1 MGLEAIA
8 AKPLF
13 AADVGVRRALL
24 RNPQLPA
31 GLYRRL
37 WTTRRVQ
44 HLVCINREV
53 PEQTRRTARDVLRAR
68 FVSGPSEE
76 KVELIVKTEGRCLTS
91 LVGVGLDSKSTSL
104 LCGRTYASLLF
115 VQNLARWSATPAPLI
130 AHLLRQDVVK
140 RNPMLRTLLERRPGV

>member
-1 MGLEAIA
+1 MHE
-8 AKPLF
+8 
-13 AADVGVRRALL
+13 
-24 RNPQLPA
+24 
-31 GLYRRL
+31 
-37 WTTRRVQ
+37 Q

-76 KVELIVKTEGRCLTS
+76 KVE
-91 LVGVGLDSKSTSL
+91 
-104 LCGRTYASLLF
+104 LF

-140 RNPMLRTLLERRPGV
+140 RNPMLRTLLERRPGVQAPFGKRPCSSDDESSHGGGVRLLTCSSPSSWCCRPLPPTRSSARGS

>member
-1 MGLEAIA
+1 VGLEALA

-37 WTTRRVQ
+37 WTTQRMHEQ

-76 KVELIVKTEGRCLTS
+76 KVE
-91 LVGVGLDSKSTSL
+91 
-104 LCGRTYASLLF
+104 LF